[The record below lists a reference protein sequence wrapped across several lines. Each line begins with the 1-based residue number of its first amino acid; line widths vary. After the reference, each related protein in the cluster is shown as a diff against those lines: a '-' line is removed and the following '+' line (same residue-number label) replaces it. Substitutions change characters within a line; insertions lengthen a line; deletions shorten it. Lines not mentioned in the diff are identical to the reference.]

1 MSTKQLQ
8 TAASELFRAVGIG
21 VVFGLMLMVSY
32 LAFEPLLGQAIE
44 DEFTVTQEIT
54 GEIAFSTPANDV
66 TMSPALASVTGGTST
81 GVSQVVVTTNSAT
94 GYTMEIRFA
103 TGTNDAAV
111 MEDGSGNVIPN
122 YPATSTPEHDFSA
135 PANSAAFGYAVKAS
149 STTDVVQ
156 LFRDNGAGVCNSG
169 TDNTDFVCFLA
180 PTTTDRQIINRN
192 TAPPS
197 SGATTSIQ
205 FQVVVS
211 PNPSPLI
218 PTGFYTAT
226 ATLTALTQ

>member
-1 MSTKQLQ
+1 MSIKQLQ
-8 TAASELFRAVGIG
+8 TATSELLRAVGIG
-21 VVFGLMLMVSY
+21 IVFGLLLMVTY
-32 LAFEPLLGQAIE
+32 LAFEPVLGQAIE

-66 TMSPALASVTGGTST
+66 DMAPALASVTGGTST
-81 GVSQVVVTTNSAT
+81 GASQVVVTTNSAG
-94 GYTMEIRFA
+94 GYTMDIRFA
-103 TGTNDAAV
+103 TGTNDTAV

-122 YPATSTPEHDFSA
+122 YPATTTPDHDFSA

-149 STTDVVQ
+149 NTTDVVA
-156 LFRDNGAGVCNSG
+156 LLRDNGGGVCNSG
-169 TDNTDFVCFLA
+169 TDNTDFVCFIA
-180 PTTTDRQIINRN
+180 PTTTDRQIINRLS
-192 TAPPS
+192 APPT
-197 SGATTSIQ
+197 SGATTTIQ